1 MSKLAKS
8 TLMFLL
14 VFLSSSAAYADDEI
28 LSIKFSKKNQTKTAL
43 TWIQFKPQLVFAPE
57 LSKREKRENDAT
69 RAQSILSSHEV
80 PMALIHNTKPY
91 SHVGK
96 LFFTKEDGKVAH
108 CSAAFAGTDSLVVTA
123 AHCVM
128 SLIGDWNSDFLFI
141 RSYGSKQQELYA
153 VQCIALLSIWGES
166 RGDDIL
172 NYDYAFLK
180 TTRVSKAGGL
190 DITTATPPEELTII
204 GYSDDYN
211 AGRTMLEL
219 DFAIS
224 VRERQISSIDNPL
237 GKGSS
242 GSPWIDANDS
252 KMFSVTSH
260 YINSKKSVMWGPKMT
275 TKTLRLIEYTNNGC
289 ESL

>member
-1 MSKLAKS
+1 MV
-8 TLMFLL
+8 LL
-14 VFLSSSAAYADDEI
+14 VVLFSSAACADDEI

-43 TWIQFKPQLVFAPE
+43 TWIQFKPQLVLAPE
-57 LSKREKRENDAT
+57 FSKREKRKNDAR
-69 RAQSILSSHEV
+69 RAESILSNHEV

-96 LFFTKEDGKVAH
+96 LFYTKEHGNVAN

-128 SLIGDWNSDFLFI
+128 SLNGDWNSDFLFI
-141 RSYGSKQQELYA
+141 RSYGSKQQDLYA
-153 VQCIALLSIWGES
+153 VQCIALLSTWGEAS
-166 RGDDIL
+166 GEYIL

-180 TTRVSKAGGL
+180 TTRVSEAGRL

-204 GYSDDYN
+204 GYSNDYN
-211 AGRTMLEL
+211 EGRTMLEL
-219 DFAIS
+219 AFDTS

-242 GSPWIDANDS
+242 GSPWINADDS

-260 YINSKKSVMWGPKMT
+260 YAKSKKSVMWGPRMT
-275 TKTLRLIEYTNNGC
+275 TKTLRLIEYANNGC